1 MSQEQS
7 SEPLEDLSNK
17 QNAENESAVPEPT
30 KQMLL
35 AHRLTL
41 VGYWGLVLLIPVWNL
56 WWYPSEIFSNKVV
69 TIFWLIPLVFPM
81 FGLLKG
87 KAYTHA
93 WSGFIAVI
101 YFCHGFATLITSDNE
116 YIPIALEIIFSSM
129 FLFGGMYFA
138 RWRGIQLGL
147 QLPKKK

>member
-1 MSQEQS
+1 MPSDNS
-7 SEPLEDLSNK
+7 LDNI
-17 QNAENESAVPEPT
+17 VPT
-30 KQMLL
+30 KKMVY
-35 AHRLTL
+35 AHKVTL
-41 VGYWGLVLLIPVWNL
+41 VGYWGLIFLIPIWNI
-56 WWYPSEIFSNKVV
+56 WWYPSELYSNKSI
-69 TIFWLIPLVFPM
+69 TLFLLFPLIFPM

-101 YFCHGFATLITSDNE
+101 YICHGLTTLITAFNE
-116 YIPIALEIIFSSM
+116 IIPIILEVVFASM

-138 RWRGIQLGL
+138 RWRGEQLGL

>member
-1 MSQEQS
+1 MSQ
-7 SEPLEDLSNK
+7 DNLSN
-17 QNAENESAVPEPT
+17 QSETYSNTREIESESVIPKPT

-41 VGYWGLVLLIPVWNL
+41 VGYWGLVLLIPTWNL

-69 TIFWLIPLVFPM
+69 TIFWLTPLVFPM

-101 YFCHGFATLITSDNE
+101 YFCHGFATLITSENE
-116 YIPIALEIIFSSM
+116 YIPIALEIIFSSL

>member
-1 MSQEQS
+1 MNKNDS
-7 SEPLEDLSNK
+7 SL
-17 QNAENESAVPEPT
+17 AENSAAQVSDNKIKAPT

-35 AHRLTL
+35 AHRITL
-41 VGYWGLVLLIPVWNL
+41 IGYWGLVFLIPIWNL
-56 WWYPSEIFSNKVV
+56 WWYPSDIYSNKTV
-69 TIFWLIPLVFPM
+69 TIFWLIPLVFPI

-101 YFCHGFATLITSDNE
+101 YICHGFASLITSFNE
-116 YIPIALEIIFSSM
+116 FMPIILEVIFSSM

-138 RWRGIQLGL
+138 RWRGVQLGL